1 MVDKYKKQLNKSRDG
16 RAKKYTNKSTVCT
29 KIMIF
34 LFFKFLVLTC
44 NHFRC
49 MFLASIDRKFAGD
62 YEYVI

>member
-1 MVDKYKKQLNKSRDG
+1 MKKKVGMVGTKSSQTRVQS
-16 RAKKYTNKSTVCT
+16 AQKSWN
-29 KIMIF
+29 F
-34 LFFKFLVLTC
+34 YFFEIPGSDMC